1 MPTLLYS
8 FDFCFSKTLKSLTIA
23 RLLILVFIVLVY
35 TFARQVFAVL
45 PPRHGYFLGCVL
57 CFDNSWGAIECK
69 KSREQR
75 CNEQAI
81 KIFISRGF
89 QEKEAFVDDIWEF
102 QVSMVFSML
111 MYGGNCVIWERI
123 SG

>member
-1 MPTLLYS
+1 MVS
-8 FDFCFSKTLKSLTIA
+8 GKSLIQFGFPGSRVSLKDWCSLEATN
-23 RLLILVFIVLVY
+23 
-35 TFARQVFAVL
+35 
-45 PPRHGYFLGCVL
+45 FLSC
-57 CFDNSWGAIECK
+57 STPSAIECK